1 MGLPPELLG
10 LHSLDEKDLRDIS
23 LLYPSPNFEEDLRD
37 ALSYFNPKCLSL
49 LRPDMRKQIEKAVAI
64 IDYEPNGEHMEITSQ
79 IIDCMERTQT
89 DHIGEMVIRAA
100 KVRRFLG

>member
-1 MGLPPELLG
+1 
-10 LHSLDEKDLRDIS
+10 
-23 LLYPSPNFEEDLRD
+23 
-37 ALSYFNPKCLSL
+37 
-49 LRPDMRKQIEKAVAI
+49 MRKQIEKAVAI

-79 IIDCMERTQT
+79 IINCMERTQT